1 MIVVTYRPEFSPPW
15 LELGHVALLKLSHLG
30 RRNVVELIREAAG
43 CKSLPDRVVE
53 EISDKSQGVP
63 LFIEEITRSILESGD
78 LEEQGGRYVLTRAN
92 REFSIPSTLQDSLI
106 ARLDRLGTAK
116 DVALTASI
124 IGREFPYGLL
134 VAVYPVSR
142 SRLEADLE
150 RLVLSDQLSQQGAPP
165 NSRYVFKHALIR
177 DAAFQTVLKARR
189 RELHKRIADELAAH
203 FPDVVEREPELLA
216 HHYTEAETTD
226 RALEF

>member
-1 MIVVTYRPEFSPPW
+1 MKRPAAK
-15 LELGHVALLKLSHLG
+15 ALH
-30 RRNVVELIREAAG
+30 
-43 CKSLPDRVVE
+43 DRVVE
-53 EISDKSQGVP
+53 EISAKSQGVP

-78 LEEQGGRYVLTRAN
+78 LEEQGGRYILKRTN

-124 IGREFPYGLL
+124 IGREFPYELIA
-134 VAVYPVSR
+134 AVYPVSHA
-142 SRLEADLE
+142 RLEADLE
-150 RLVLSDQLSQQGAPP
+150 RLVRSDLLSQRGAPP
-165 NSRYVFKHALIR
+165 NSRYIFKHALIR

-216 HHYTEAETTD
+216 HTIQKGKRRIARWNFGNAPPIEPP
-226 RALEF
+226 RAWRTSRRSAMSIGL